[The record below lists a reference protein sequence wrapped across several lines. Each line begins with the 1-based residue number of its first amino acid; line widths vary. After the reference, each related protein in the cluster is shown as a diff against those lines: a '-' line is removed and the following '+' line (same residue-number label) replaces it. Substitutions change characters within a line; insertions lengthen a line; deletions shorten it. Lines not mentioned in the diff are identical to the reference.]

1 MCNLLH
7 IFNNWKII
15 TYINNDSYKIDI
27 LIDRISSYTQ
37 QQNIIKILNKKLNIK
52 KIRND
57 NFPSDISENIVKF
70 IIIIKDIYKVK
81 WDINCGDLC
90 DNNGNKIEIKGFSST
105 DPISFGPKERWN
117 QLYIIN
123 CMDYI
128 NKNFTIY
135 KINYNNNDD
144 KIQNLQIS
152 KKETFKNQIVN
163 GRRPRICFNHL
174 YEQLKDDIEIYWTGN
189 INILYKYII

>member
-57 NFPSDISENIVKF
+57 NFPSDISENIV
-70 IIIIKDIYKVK
+70 
-81 WDINCGDLC
+81 
-90 DNNGNKIEIKGFSST
+90 
-105 DPISFGPKERWN
+105 
-117 QLYIIN
+117 
-123 CMDYI
+123 
-128 NKNFTIY
+128 
-135 KINYNNNDD
+135 
-144 KIQNLQIS
+144 
-152 KKETFKNQIVN
+152 
-163 GRRPRICFNHL
+163 
-174 YEQLKDDIEIYWTGN
+174 
-189 INILYKYII
+189 

>member
-1 MCNLLH
+1 
-7 IFNNWKII
+7 
-15 TYINNDSYKIDI
+15 
-27 LIDRISSYTQ
+27 
-37 QQNIIKILNKKLNIK
+37 
-52 KIRND
+52 
-57 NFPSDISENIVKF
+57 
-70 IIIIKDIYKVK
+70 
-81 WDINCGDLC
+81 
-90 DNNGNKIEIKGFSST
+90 
-105 DPISFGPKERWN
+105 
-117 QLYIIN
+117 
-123 CMDYI
+123 MDYI

-152 KKETFKNQIVN
+152 KKETFKNQIDN